1 MTRVPI
7 LILAD
12 SSAQPQR
19 RHAGRLGSQQTIR
32 SARLTPSWQPSR
44 ECLAACFLRADPA
57 PTSKWH
63 NHHAPCCL
71 ARHTCSPFLSIFT
84 HSSSPAKEWEPCC
97 RIAMA
102 DHAQARVG
110 FPRHLPLPKLWF
122 RHHQTP
128 PFPGVGQLLFADPVP
143 GYVVVEPTHCH
154 RHAD

>member
-12 SSAQPQR
+12 SSAQPRR
-19 RHAGRLGSQQTIR
+19 RHAARLGSQRAIR
-32 SARLTPSWQPSR
+32 SARSKPSWPPRR
-44 ECLAACFLRADPA
+44 ECLAAFPGCFLRADPA

-71 ARHTCSPFLSIFT
+71 ARHTGSPFLSPST
-84 HSSSPAKEWEPCC
+84 HSSSPAKHREPSC

-110 FPRHLPLPKLWF
+110 FPPRHLPLPKLWF

-128 PFPGVGQLLFADPVP
+128 PFPSAGQLLLADPVQD
-143 GYVVVEPTHCH
+143 T
-154 RHAD
+154 A